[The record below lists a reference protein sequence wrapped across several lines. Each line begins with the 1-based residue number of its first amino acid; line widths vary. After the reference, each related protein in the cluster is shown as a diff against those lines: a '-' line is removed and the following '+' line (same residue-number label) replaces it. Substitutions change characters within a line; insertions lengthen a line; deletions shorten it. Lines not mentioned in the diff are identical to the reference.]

1 MKGAGQGGLALAID
15 GPDQTQINCKDNR
28 DGTCEVEYTPV
39 KPGDYDVTIKFAD
52 QHIPGRLLTNFN
64 RLDMYEFLPSR
75 LVNPFEPR
83 HEIFNN
89 VVCATSKAPDQ
100 PAHMRSLMRA
110 FASGLNIL

>member
-52 QHIPGRLLTNFN
+52 QHIPGRL
-64 RLDMYEFLPSR
+64 
-75 LVNPFEPR
+75 
-83 HEIFNN
+83 
-89 VVCATSKAPDQ
+89 
-100 PAHMRSLMRA
+100 
-110 FASGLNIL
+110 